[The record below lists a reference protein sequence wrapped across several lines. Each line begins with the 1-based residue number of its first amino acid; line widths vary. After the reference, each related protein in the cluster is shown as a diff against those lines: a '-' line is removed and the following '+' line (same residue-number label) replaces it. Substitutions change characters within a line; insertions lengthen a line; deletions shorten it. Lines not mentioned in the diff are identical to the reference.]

1 MKTLIILSFLFG
13 GMGVVWSQTSDE
25 NRLKSKA
32 LLYVYLSQD
41 SAKIYP
47 NWQLEKGEVLRLS
60 HLLSMQNDVFGKTTL
75 PKGYAYSETRSI
87 SEKFTKTSIEL
98 DSIFIDHPSA
108 RLLLET
114 YKGKKRKS
122 RLKIEDVQVKTNDSN
137 PFLDSLCRPYL
148 ELIAQKEIDSLMST
162 VFQKVK
168 LRQALHS
175 LEENGSK
182 KEIENAR
189 QAIVTLEAMT
199 ELVKETLE
207 AIDHTVEPIF
217 SEAQLTIKK
226 NIPQLKVVYRFPE
239 ENKERL
245 CTFFF
250 RKNGNFYQLTTVGGA
265 VRGDRFD
272 DF

>member
-13 GMGVVWSQTSDE
+13 GMGVIWSQTTDE
-25 NRLKSKA
+25 NRLKSEA
-32 LLYVYLSQD
+32 LLYAYLSQD
-41 SAKIYP
+41 SSKIYP

-75 PKGYAYSETRSI
+75 PKGYAYSETRGI
-87 SEKFTKTSIEL
+87 SEKFTKTSIEVG
-98 DSIFIDHPSA
+98 SIFIDRPSA

-122 RLKIEDVQVKTNDSN
+122 RLKIEDVQVKTNNSN
-137 PFLDSLCRPYL
+137 PFLDSLCLPYL
-148 ELIAQKEIDSLMST
+148 ELIAQKEIDSLMSM
-162 VFQKVK
+162 VFPKVK

-189 QAIVTLEAMT
+189 QAIVTLEAMM
-199 ELVKETLE
+199 EFVKEPLE
-207 AIDHTVEPIF
+207 GIDPTVEPIF

-226 NIPQLKVVYRFPE
+226 SVPQLKVEYRFPE
-239 ENKERL
+239 ENKERI

-265 VRGDRFD
+265 LRGGSFD